1 MPITDRKM
9 MLFDLDGT
17 LVDTA
22 PDFRN
27 SVNFMLDHYNEPPVT
42 LEEIRDWV
50 GYGGRELIRRTM
62 LAKKI
67 EFDDPKLDK
76 MLEIF
81 LSHYTENI
89 DDDSKLYPN
98 VKETLVFLKDNQIKL
113 SVCTNKHESLSNTLL
128 EKLGVLHLF
137 DYLVGAHTFEKRKPH
152 PMPIL
157 KTLEYLNMNKDE
169 AVMIGDSITD
179 LRAAQG
185 AEIPIV
191 LVDYGYTDNKDIYNE
206 ADLVISNFSKLK
218 ELIRS
223 S

>member
-1 MPITDRKM
+1 MPITNRKM

-27 SVNFMLDHYNEPPVT
+27 SVNYMLEHYSEPLVT

-67 EFDDPKLDK
+67 EFDDAKLDT
-76 MLEIF
+76 MLELF

-89 DDDSKLYPN
+89 DDDSKLYDN
-98 VKETLVFLKDNQIKL
+98 VKETLVFLKDNNITL
-113 SVCTNKHESLSNTLL
+113 SVCTNKDEKLSNTLL
-128 EKLGVLHLF
+128 EKLDVLHLF

-157 KTLEYLNMNKDE
+157 KTLEHLNMSKDE

-179 LRAAQG
+179 LKSAQG
-185 AEIPIV
+185 AGIPIV

>member
-1 MPITDRKM
+1 MPITNRKM

-206 ADLVISNFSKLK
+206 ADLVISNFSNLK
-218 ELIRS
+218 ELIGS
-223 S
+223 L

>member
-1 MPITDRKM
+1 MPITNRKM

-27 SVNFMLDHYNEPPVT
+27 SVNYMLEHYSEPLVT

-67 EFDDPKLDK
+67 EFDDAKLDT
-76 MLEIF
+76 MLELF

-89 DDDSKLYPN
+89 DDDSKLYDN
-98 VKETLVFLKDNQIKL
+98 VKETLVFLKDNNITL
-113 SVCTNKHESLSNTLL
+113 SVCTNKDEKLSNTLL
-128 EKLGVLHLF
+128 EKLDVLHLF

-157 KTLEYLNMNKDE
+157 KTLEHLNMSKDE

-179 LRAAQG
+179 LKSAQG
-185 AEIPIV
+185 AGIPIV

-206 ADLVISNFSKLK
+206 ADLVISNFSN
-218 ELIRS
+218 
-223 S
+223 